1 MGELSFSHGHSVCYR
16 WHLSTG
22 ALWRLF
28 IFTSFLSFPHTHSL
42 SPCQYYRSHFC
53 TSHCWVSCDCH
64 HSSIGLM
71 CSLDCPHAHTLLWH
85 GECERSESANDLVK
99 PQGYNH
105 LALTRLQSSS
115 ISPSLL
121 SCLAPCMAATN
132 GRAVRRAFGHGFEQ
146 LASSFWAE
154 EMYLIGH
161 YPLKC
166 NIMVSER
173 MHTNVFFFCTV
184 PVSPFLTVLAL
195 RLVISLSLCMSKWL
209 NDLGWTMTND
219 NPRWWWYDEI

>member
-1 MGELSFSHGHSVCYR
+1 MPVLLSVTSQHRCSPKAVSFHV
-16 WHLSTG
+16 LS
-22 ALWRLF
+22 LLV
-28 IFTSFLSFPHTHSL
+28 SHTHSQ
-42 SPCQYYRSHFC
+42 SPCQYYCSHLC
-53 TSHCWVSCDCH
+53 TSHCWVSCDRH
-64 HSSIGLM
+64 HPSIGLM
-71 CSLDCPHAHTLLWH
+71 CSLDCPHAHTHTLFWH
-85 GECERSESANDLVK
+85 RECERSESANDLVK

-121 SCLAPCMAATN
+121 PCLAACVAAAN
-132 GRAVRRAFGHGFEQ
+132 GQAVRRAFGHGFEQ
-146 LASSFWAE
+146 LASSSWAE

-166 NIMVSER
+166 AVMLSER
-173 MHTNVFFFCTV
+173 KCTNVFLSCTV

-195 RLVISLSLCMSKWL
+195 RLVISPSLCMSKWL

-219 NPRWWWYDEI
+219 NPQWWWYDEI